1 MLSALQWRHLVISA
15 CSKAFVE
22 KFDAENSMQNR
33 MWNSCLDFI
42 TKEIWHLNSPE
53 LNSLDH
59 YVWENIP
66 GQSHVS
72 SKTGDIAELKEMLQ
86 MTV

>member
-1 MLSALQWRHLVISA
+1 
-15 CSKAFVE
+15 
-22 KFDAENSMQNR
+22 

-42 TKEIWHLNSPE
+42 IKEMRHPSSPE

-59 YVWENIP
+59 YVWENIR

-72 SKTGDIAELKEMLQ
+72 SKTEDIAEIKEMLQ
-86 MTV
+86 IMV

>member
-1 MLSALQWRHLVISA
+1 MQLKML
-15 CSKAFVE
+15 
-22 KFDAENSMQNR
+22 
-33 MWNSCLDFI
+33 NSCLDFI
-42 TKEIWHLNSPE
+42 INQIWHLNSPE

-59 YVWENIP
+59 YVWENIR

-72 SKTGDIAELKEMLQ
+72 SKTEDIADIKEMLQ